1 MLNAQKTNKKFVI
14 IAKKFDIIA
23 NLLENPIKS
32 RYTMFVTRYLVE
44 LVIFYR
50 ERKEINRYE

>member
-32 RYTMFVTRYLVE
+32 RYTMFVTWYLVE

-50 ERKEINRYE
+50 E